1 MISAIFAAIL
11 LAQAAPPAAQAPA
24 PTPAIAAPAAALAD
38 VKPDAAKVTKV
49 HRDDLLCKE
58 EPVIGSR
65 FPKKVCYTREQQE
78 DRTQQDQNTMN
89 RLQSQ
94 FGILSH

>member
-11 LAQAAPPAAQAPA
+11 LAQAAPPAAPTPA
-24 PTPAIAAPAAALAD
+24 PTPAVAATDAKPAD
-38 VKPDAAKVTKV
+38 AKVTKV